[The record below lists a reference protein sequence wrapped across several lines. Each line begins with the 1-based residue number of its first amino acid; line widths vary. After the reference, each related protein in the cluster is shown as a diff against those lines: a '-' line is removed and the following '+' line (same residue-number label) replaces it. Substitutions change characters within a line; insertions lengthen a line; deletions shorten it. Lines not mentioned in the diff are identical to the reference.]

1 MVEMKLTPD
10 DIALT
15 TPAYYT
21 TDRKALLEQR
31 EKCIEDLIANA
42 NKCQWAN
49 EKLHSKRKKPN
60 TFSFISSL
68 NNLFVKENLIERVL
82 LQHWLK

>member
-1 MVEMKLTPD
+1 MFEIGVSFEVRAYQNRQVSRFVSCRWPDNFMVEMKLTPD

-42 NKCQWAN
+42 NKCQ
-49 EKLHSKRKKPN
+49 
-60 TFSFISSL
+60 
-68 NNLFVKENLIERVL
+68 
-82 LQHWLK
+82 